1 MLRFNLNALNM
12 AAIDK
17 YISIHPMLRFN
28 FLKFVCNKLGFF
40 SFQYILCYGS
50 TSCIQKIGHEFIKF
64 QYILCYGS
72 TNANTTRATATNKI
86 SIHPMLRFNVIIS
99 HQLQCKKGFQY
110 ILCYGSTA
118 VSICSRSINPT
129 FQYILCYGSTAF
141 RARRRVRGMEFQ
153 YILCY
158 GSTICPCQKH
168 VRNRISI
175 HPMLR
180 FNLSNVLRILIL
192 LHFNTSYVTVQQV
205 QVWYNCGII
214 QNFNTSYVT
223 VQHYSACML
232 RKIIYYFNTSYVTV
246 QPLLCGARSVISSI
260 SIHPMLRFNP

>member
-1 MLRFNLNALNM
+1 MLRFNLKPKMLLLVHAEFQYILCYGSTYNATKYYYTYHISIHPMLRFNLNALNM

-158 GSTICPCQKH
+158 GSTIKLKIKNKKNTGFQYILCYGSTLYKRLGG
-168 VRNRISI
+168 VFLVIISI

-180 FNLSNVLRILIL
+180 FN
-192 LHFNTSYVTVQQV
+192 
-205 QVWYNCGII
+205 
-214 QNFNTSYVT
+214 
-223 VQHYSACML
+223 
-232 RKIIYYFNTSYVTV
+232 
-246 QPLLCGARSVISSI
+246 SVF
-260 SIHPMLRFNP
+260 LFK